1 MSDTNTMLVRRGDVV
16 HVRGCELIGGAYVV
30 PVIHPDG
37 GMKFCTRCGATP
49 TPKVMAGAL
58 NAGVYGK
65 TVAVPESGLDAPFEG
80 RVIAISHDGSITGRT
95 VTTFTFEPAPGG
107 RARVLT
113 VDSTVRVE
121 VRR

>member
-1 MSDTNTMLVRRGDVV
+1 MSDASTMLVRRGDVV
-16 HVRGCELIGGAYVV
+16 HVRGCELIRGASVV

-37 GMKFCTRCGATP
+37 AAKFCTRCGATP

-65 TVAVPESGLDAPFEG
+65 TVAVPASGLDAPFEG
-80 RVIAISHDGSITGRT
+80 RVIALSHDGSITGRT
-95 VTTFTFEPAPGG
+95 VTTFTFEPTLGG
-107 RARVLT
+107 RAHVVT

-121 VRR
+121 VQR